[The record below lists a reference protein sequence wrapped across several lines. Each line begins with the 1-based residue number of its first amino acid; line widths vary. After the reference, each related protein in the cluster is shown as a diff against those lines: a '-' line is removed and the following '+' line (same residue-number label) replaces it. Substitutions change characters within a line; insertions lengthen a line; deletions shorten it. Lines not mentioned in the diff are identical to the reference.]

1 MLWAKGANVWN
12 CTLNK
17 RISKTPYKMVDNSQP
32 NFSYF
37 KKISNEV
44 FHYILKHL
52 WKKLDVKLKKLMV
65 IDYDLKGHAYRLWN
79 SITKKV
85 MVNID
90 VKINESSNIFL
101 MLLNN

>member
-12 CTLNK
+12 GTLNK